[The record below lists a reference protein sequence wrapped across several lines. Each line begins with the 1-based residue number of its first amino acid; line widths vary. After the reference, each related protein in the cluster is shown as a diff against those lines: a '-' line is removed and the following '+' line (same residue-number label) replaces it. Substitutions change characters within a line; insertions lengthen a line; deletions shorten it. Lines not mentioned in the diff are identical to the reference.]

1 MATRKNPL
9 RLNNLQLKTL
19 AVLQKAAEGAPRD
32 EGGSVTIGGLPS
44 AHGDH
49 FHVGNAVVL
58 GRDMTGLFNPA
69 VFAALER
76 KGLVRSALPQAVQL
90 TPEGLAY
97 ETGMESIFHYAH
109 PH

>member
-1 MATRKNPL
+1 MAPKKNPL
-9 RLNNLQLKTL
+9 KLNALQLKTL
-19 AVLQKAAEGAPRD
+19 AVLQKMAEGAARD

-49 FHVGNAVVL
+49 FHVGNAVVS

-69 VFAALER
+69 VFVALER
-76 KGLVRSALPQAVQL
+76 KGLIRSAYPRAVQL

-97 ETGMESIFHYAH
+97 EAGMAEIFHYGH